1 MANEEKKI
9 KYMPKTLAIIALVI
23 VLVAIPLALLL
34 DFVAM
39 HEAILQFIGGLFV
52 SVILTVVF
60 FMAFLVS
67 IILIFGII
75 ILQNQGFWPIKLSLQ
90 VFKEIMGSITV
101 EAAAIQMF
109 RIFRMIII
117 AICIAVLIIA
127 IIAKGKVKAENL
139 ETKTKEMNEAISISK
154 AAIVLS
160 IIGLVL
166 SVIAVIIVSFL

>member
-127 IIAKGKVKAENL
+127 IIAKSKVKAENL